1 MTDYQPNPKTSLSIA
16 RAGRSLE
23 ALHVVFCGPCRNR
36 QEESQSEAT
45 AQLWRHSPITCWCT
59 GHSEIATARSALG
72 AAVSTGMPS
81 DTDVVVM
88 VDADVRPDPHTL
100 MGLIGRAAY
109 DPHAPVVVSSYP
121 IRVPPGKEGS
131 DDRLAHYVHDRRV
144 WGGLG
149 CVAMAAER
157 FLQLHLLGAYEEHS
171 LDLRQP
177 LVRVTPDGPLS
188 SAPYRVGVYDGRWL
202 SEDLYFFRHVHRNG
216 VPTVLYPRC
225 SPHGAV
231 KATARFKML
240 DGSPLAPELLLD
252 DG

>member
-1 MTDYQPNPKTSLSIA
+1 MTNEKPDSQDNS
-16 RAGRSLE
+16 RATKRLDE
-23 ALHVVFCGPCRNR
+23 LKVVFCGPCRDR
-36 QEESQSEAT
+36 KAEQQAEAT
-45 AQLWRHSPITCWCT
+45 ANQWRSNPVTCWLT
-59 GHSEIATARSALG
+59 GHSEVATARCSLG
-72 AAVSTGMPS
+72 ASVANHMPDDS
-81 DTDVVVM
+81 DVVVM
-88 VDADVRPDPHTL
+88 LDSDVHPDPHTL
-100 MGLIGRAAY
+100 LGVVGRAAY
-109 DPHAPVVVSSYP
+109 DPHAPLVISSYP
-121 IRVPPGKEGS
+121 IRVPPGKEGY
-131 DDRLAHYVHDRRV
+131 DDRLAHYVQDKRV

-149 CVAMAAER
+149 CVAMAVER
-157 FLQLHLLGAYEEHS
+157 FLQLHLLGVFDEHV

-188 SAPYRVGVYDGRWL
+188 SAPYRVGVYGGRWL
-202 SEDLYFFRHVHRNG
+202 SEDLYFFRHVHQNG